1 MQARRLARGYQGTVS
16 LVDTADGR
24 MIVKEAM
31 GAWPW
36 RALRRGM
43 LRREHAVYGR
53 LKGIAGV
60 PRCLGLEDGERLL
73 LEYIEGRS
81 LRQTD
86 FSADAREQFFASL
99 LTLIQAIHAAGVAHA
114 DLKRKDNILVR
125 PGGEPVLIDFGS
137 AVLEGQG
144 ALRRFLFRQACRV
157 DLNAWVKL
165 KYRRRY
171 EQIAV
176 ADREYYRPTL
186 LERTARVVRETWR
199 TITARRWRKSRRAR

>member
-1 MQARRLARGYQGTVS
+1 
-16 LVDTADGR
+16 

-31 GAWPW
+31 GVWPW

-81 LRQTD
+81 LRQTA
-86 FSADAREQFFASL
+86 FSADARERFFASL
-99 LTLIQAIHAAGVAHA
+99 LALIQAIHAAGVAHA

-137 AVLEGQG
+137 AVLDGQG
-144 ALRRFLFRQACRV
+144 VLRRFLFRQACRV

-165 KYRRRY
+165 KYHRRY

-176 ADREYYRPTL
+176 ADREYYRPTV
-186 LERTARVVRETWR
+186 LERTARIVRETWR
-199 TITARRWRKSRRAR
+199 TITARRWRKSRRAP